1 MSCGLSEERMKTEVR
16 IHIKTKRMKKGL
28 RKELARF
35 THYSHI
41 VEENKTVS
49 YKSQTDSAIQSMQ
62 APPAS
67 IVFPV

>member
-41 VEENKTVS
+41 VEENNGLLQ
-49 YKSQTDSAIQSMQ
+49 KSD
-62 APPAS
+62 
-67 IVFPV
+67 

>member
-1 MSCGLSEERMKTEVR
+1 MSCGLSEEKMKTEVR

-41 VEENKTVS
+41 VEENNGLLQ
-49 YKSQTDSAIQSMQ
+49 KSD
-62 APPAS
+62 
-67 IVFPV
+67 